1 MRLSIRFCCPVNTFR
16 ALRNNSSSS
25 SSHTPIMSSL
35 RVVCVRLLV
44 SFSLCFYISSSAEF
58 FRPTPV
64 YLSFS
69 SFGCVRPWGL
79 PTSRRVMAGEIGVP
93 WARSD
98 TMYGIVQAVCIALAA
113 AVSVFS
119 HRHGWHKNTTHWVS
133 LFAHLLTRSQDATLE
148 SISVFHPENAIIV
161 GLKRIKAV

>member
-69 SFGCVRPWGL
+69 SFGCVRPRGL

-98 TMYGIVQAVCIALAA
+98 TMYSIVQAVCIALAA

-119 HRHGWHKNTTHWVS
+119 RLAQENNTLS
-133 LFAHLLTRSQDATLE
+133 FFIRSFADPFTGCDVRVD
-148 SISVFHPENAIIV
+148 
-161 GLKRIKAV
+161 